1 VLLTC
6 TTVSFNC
13 PGFILTSKT
22 TNVLHKMFSFWLH
35 HNTVC
40 VFWNVKSRQCNV
52 KPSYICSCCLLNI
65 NSENGKVH
73 QTEVYLCLYVA
84 LDFDIQ
90 IDPRT
95 SLVWNPAVDPLN
107 TQYNFPERWGE
118 GIKILTW
125 NIYIYSQHTHTHRR
139 TRKRQASTTLL
150 QRHKCAIKYPS
161 NIPHM
166 HIILSLKKLST
177 HAYIFYNALLI
188 LWIGKQY

>member
-1 VLLTC
+1 MLLTC
-6 TTVSFNC
+6 SIVSFNC

-22 TNVLHKMFSFWLH
+22 TNILHKMFSFWLH

-65 NSENGKVH
+65 NSENGKVN

-125 NIYIYSQHTHTHRR
+125 NIYIYILTTHTHTEKNKKK
-139 TRKRQASTTLL
+139 TSIYYIASKA
-150 QRHKCAIKYPS
+150 QMCNKIPFKYPS
-161 NIPHM
+161 HAHYSFLEEIKHTRI
-166 HIILSLKKLST
+166 HIL
-177 HAYIFYNALLI
+177 
-188 LWIGKQY
+188 